1 MLRKFEIAQQLKQH
15 LSPTFFVKSH
25 IVVQVRFT
33 ILQIN
38 RFTHLSM
45 LHRRLPVLTEIAPL
59 SFIYVVRRSD
69 VIRIPAIS
77 DPEENEYHRCF
88 YRGIRKKKKHL
99 NNNINLFIFLFF
111 FKYIVHFLY
120 HSKLY
125 KLSLLSEGTAD
136 MDPFIK

>member
-77 DPEENEYHRCF
+77 DPEEKEYHRCF
-88 YRGIRKKKKHL
+88 YRGIRKKKKTFKQQHKL
-99 NNNINLFIFLFF
+99 IHISFLFLNT
-111 FKYIVHFLY
+111 LY
-120 HSKLY
+120 VSSTIQNYTSYRYCRKALLTWTHS
-125 KLSLLSEGTAD
+125 
-136 MDPFIK
+136 

>member
-77 DPEENEYHRCF
+77 DPEEKEYHRCF

-111 FKYIVHFLY
+111 F
-120 HSKLY
+120 
-125 KLSLLSEGTAD
+125 
-136 MDPFIK
+136 

>member
-77 DPEENEYHRCF
+77 DPEEKEYHRCF
-88 YRGIRKKKKHL
+88 YRGIRKKKTFKQQHKL
-99 NNNINLFIFLFF
+99 IHISFLF
-111 FKYIVHFLY
+111 
-120 HSKLY
+120 
-125 KLSLLSEGTAD
+125 
-136 MDPFIK
+136 

>member
-45 LHRRLPVLTEIAPL
+45 LHRRLPVLTEMAPL

-77 DPEENEYHRCF
+77 DPEEKEYHRCF
-88 YRGIRKKKKHL
+88 YRGIRKKKTTFKQQHKL
-99 NNNINLFIFLFF
+99 IHISFLF
-111 FKYIVHFLY
+111 
-120 HSKLY
+120 
-125 KLSLLSEGTAD
+125 
-136 MDPFIK
+136 

>member
-77 DPEENEYHRCF
+77 DPEEKEYHRCF

-111 FKYIVHFLY
+111 FKIHFTFPLSFKTIQTIAIVGRHC
-120 HSKLY
+120 
-125 KLSLLSEGTAD
+125 
-136 MDPFIK
+136 

>member
-1 MLRKFEIAQQLKQH
+1 MLKKIEIAQQLKQH
-15 LSPTFFVKSH
+15 LSSTFFVKSH

-77 DPEENEYHRCF
+77 DPEEKEYYRCF

-99 NNNINLFIFLFF
+99 NNNINLFLFLFF
-111 FKYIVHFLY
+111 F
-120 HSKLY
+120 
-125 KLSLLSEGTAD
+125 
-136 MDPFIK
+136 